1 MGKGVQR
8 RAPRLAGRCPPDYGA
23 TGGREPL
30 ASDRMAAPFR
40 VAEVVRRNQLLGER
54 REIAGPF
61 GLAEIDEDSAIL
73 PDVVVIVVVVDT
85 VIDE

>member
-1 MGKGVQR
+1 
-8 RAPRLAGRCPPDYGA
+8 
-23 TGGREPL
+23 
-30 ASDRMAAPFR
+30 MAAPFR

-73 PDVVVIVVVVDT
+73 P
-85 VIDE
+85 E